1 MWKNTTTYRSYPQ
14 KKQRGFSTSFS
25 ALKRIN
31 AQVSNLGDRAVL
43 RDRVQR
49 SSSCVPKIAPLSA
62 RRESI
67 LNAASCVDTYCMYIY
82 IYMFCY
88 TVPFKIFS
96 KKQGSFF
103 KWVLFKVGL
112 THDSGNVQ
120 RGCDNSRLICI
131 YLHLWLEIKALAN
144 QSKSS
149 LSSSA
154 AAHTCLMYASV
165 WHMWYFYYSI

>member
-1 MWKNTTTYRSYPQ
+1 M
-14 KKQRGFSTSFS
+14 
-25 ALKRIN
+25 LKSQTLGIGLFFGIGCKGHP
-31 AQVSNLGDRAVL
+31 AVSPKLHPWAHVEKASWTRPAVWIHTA
-43 RDRVQR
+43 
-49 SSSCVPKIAPLSA
+49 CI
-62 RRESI
+62 
-67 LNAASCVDTYCMYIY
+67 YIY
-82 IYMFCY
+82 ICF
-88 TVPFKIFS
+88 VILFLLKS
-96 KKQGSFF
+96 SVKKQGSFF